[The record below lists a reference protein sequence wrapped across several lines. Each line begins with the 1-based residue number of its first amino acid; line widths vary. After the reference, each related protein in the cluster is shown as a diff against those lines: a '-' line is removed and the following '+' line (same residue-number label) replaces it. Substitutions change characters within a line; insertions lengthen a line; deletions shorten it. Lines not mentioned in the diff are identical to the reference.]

1 MKEEGGGEIE
11 DNFRIFHIPVI
22 SYVTEYLD
30 SLKTEFQKNFQNF
43 INTNTWIQKTE
54 IQDTEHMIQDK

>member
-1 MKEEGGGEIE
+1 MKEGGGEIE

-22 SYVTEYLD
+22 SYVAEYLD
-30 SLKTEFQKNFQNF
+30 SLNTEFQTNFQNF
-43 INTNTWIQKTE
+43 INTNTLIQKTE